1 MLAFMFSVKII
12 AHEGRIGIFLAI
24 LADSKPSNEP
34 TSIKMPHFHRRRHEK
49 DGQNRRIEVKSM
61 FSGSR
66 AAKSGLAAHPP
77 GCRAVRPGTPEG
89 RV

>member
-1 MLAFMFSVKII
+1 MLAFMLSVKLI
-12 AHEGRIGIFLAI
+12 AHEGRIGIFLAN

-34 TSIKMPHFHRRRHEK
+34 TFTKRPHFHGSPGENGVK
-49 DGQNRRIEVKSM
+49 NRPVEVKSM

-66 AAKSGLAAHPP
+66 AAKSGLATHPP
-77 GCRAVRPGTPEG
+77 GSRAVRPGTPEG